1 MDLIATYVKYLI
13 FAFNIAIFGRVI
25 MSWIS
30 PHGDDPVSSI
40 LIRITEPIIAPIRRV
55 LPRFGMFDL
64 SPMIALLLLNFIVL
78 PVVNALG
85 R

>member
-1 MDLIATYVKYLI
+1 
-13 FAFNIAIFGRVI
+13 

-40 LIRITEPIIAPIRRV
+40 LIQITEPIIAPIRRV

-78 PVVNALG
+78 PAVNALG
-85 R
+85 S